1 VAVNDGRKCRPPH
14 APPLRGPVFSS
25 TFLLSLFLLRAS
37 VRFPETVARLLSF
50 LPLSLSFSILLCFSE
65 DIGWISAFR
74 KLILR
79 FRRFL
84 QRLGGI
90 APQEASRPTSGRGAE
105 RDAVEYLKLPP
116 IISRLIT

>member
-25 TFLLSLFLLRAS
+25 TFSLFLPRAF

-50 LPLSLSFSILLCFSE
+50 LPLSLSLSCYISAS
-65 DIGWISAFR
+65 IGWISALR

-79 FRRFL
+79 FRRFP

-105 RDAVEYLKLPP
+105 RDAVEYLKLPA